1 MGGNPPEDRY
11 QTLCRRIV
19 EWAKDQP
26 TIQAV
31 LLIGSRA
38 RLDHPADLWSDL
50 DLLIFAN
57 DLQPYTDSAWL
68 PEIGDVLLHI
78 LDSTGRGDPE
88 WIVVFS
94 DGLKADFAFVQ
105 IPEYLIN
112 HKVSIQSPLVMTE
125 EYHEIYG
132 RGSICLMDRYNPAV
146 ENQLIAFQIS
156 RPEIPSQEQ
165 ISDFIQRLLI
175 EALRTAKFIR
185 RKDVWRATKSC
196 NILVQHHLLTLVEWQ
211 ARATRGLDI
220 DTWYEGRFLED
231 WAAAW
236 FIDML
241 PGLSAGFDL
250 QQLHRS
256 LQNSLQCAE
265 RLALEIATALDL
277 EFPHSKFSQAK
288 RVISTILAAEN

>member
-1 MGGNPPEDRY
+1 MGGNPPEDKY
-11 QTLCRRIV
+11 QTLCHRIV
-19 EWAKDQP
+19 EWAKNQP

-57 DLQPYTDSAWL
+57 DLQAYTNSAWL
-68 PEIGDVLLHI
+68 SEIGDALLHI
-78 LDSTGRGDPE
+78 LDTTGRGDPE

-105 IPEYLIN
+105 VSDTLFDQ
-112 HKVSIQSPLVMTE
+112 KVSIQSLMVMTDK
-125 EYHEIYG
+125 YQEIFE
-132 RGSICLMDRYNPAV
+132 RGATCLMDRSNPAG
-146 ENQLIAFQIS
+146 ENQPIPVHRS
-156 RPEIPSQEQ
+156 RPELPSQEQ
-165 ISDFIQRLLI
+165 YTDFIQRYLI
-175 EALRTAKFIR
+175 DALRTAKFIR
-185 RKDVWRATKSC
+185 RKEVWRASNSC
-196 NILVQHHLLTLVEWQ
+196 NSLVQHHLLTLVEWQ

-236 FIDML
+236 FIDLL
-241 PGLSAGFDL
+241 PGLSTGFDL

-265 RLALEIATALDL
+265 RLAQEIATALDL

-288 RVISTILAAEN
+288 RLISTILVAED